1 MPLWAGEW
9 CSGMPW
15 IGNGGLHET
24 GRSLI
29 NGSWC
34 VSIES
39 RGTFGLP
46 LSPVIV
52 SIKCLILSG
61 PVFYVS

>member
-1 MPLWAGEW
+1 MPFWVGDW

-24 GRSLI
+24 GRLLI
-29 NGSWC
+29 NGGWS
-34 VSIES
+34 VSIVS

-46 LSPVIV
+46 LSPVRV
-52 SIKCLILSG
+52 SIKYLLLSG
-61 PVFYVS
+61 PVFYVG